1 MNRGLSLGRL
11 RRLRRSPRRTARAAP
26 GLPAF
31 AWAAAVLLLAAR
43 PALCANVGS
52 SAAASQ
58 PAAASAAASVPLAPS
73 AAVRFGNGPTFRSL
87 IPSPLVEA
95 QSAVEYAQLIERA
108 RGEGRLLPSSDPRV
122 ERVRSIVMRVAPFAD
137 KWSDRVRDWRW
148 EINVVRSREIGIFCL
163 PGGKLVVYSGL
174 LDRLRLKDDELGLL
188 FGHMIAHALRE
199 QVRDRLS
206 AQQTATFG
214 TDPLP
219 QLFGVTELDGSP
231 SRAPGLGSPILAMH
245 YDATDE
251 TEADV
256 IGADIGARAG
266 FDPRAALSLWDKLA
280 DATRGDRGSG
290 FIRIHPY
297 SEARRLDI
305 IKRLPDMLALYAKA
319 RGIGLDRLP
328 DYPGVKSP
336 KARPTHNR

>member
-1 MNRGLSLGRL
+1 MSSGLVA
-11 RRLRRSPRRTARAAP
+11 RRSRRRSRPAPVTVCTLASGAA
-26 GLPAF
+26 
-31 AWAAAVLLLAAR
+31 LLLMLAAQ
-43 PALCANVGS
+43 PAL
-52 SAAASQ
+52 
-58 PAAASAAASVPLAPS
+58 AASAAASATANQPVGASAPAPLGPNG
-73 AAVRFGNGPTFRSL
+73 AVRFGNGPTFRSL

-95 QSAVEYAQLIERA
+95 QSAVEYMQLIERA
-108 RGEGRLLPSSDPRV
+108 RADGRLLPSSDPRV

-137 KWSDRVRDWRW
+137 KWSDRVKDWRW
-148 EINVVRSREIGIFCL
+148 EVNVVRSREIGMFCL
-163 PGGKLVVYSGL
+163 PGGKLMVYSGL
-174 LDRLRLKDDELGLL
+174 IDRMRLKDDELGVL

-206 AQQTATFG
+206 AQQAAPFG
-214 TDPLP
+214 TNPLP
-219 QLFGVTELDGSP
+219 QLFGVNEFDGAP
-231 SRAPGLGSPILAMH
+231 SQAPGLGSPILAMR

-256 IGADIGARAG
+256 IGADIAARAG

-280 DATRGDRGSG
+280 DATRGDRGTG

-305 IKRLPDMLALYAKA
+305 IKRLPDMLAQYAKA
-319 RGIGLDRLP
+319 RGVEPDRLP

-336 KARPTHNR
+336 KARPTRNR